1 MKETELLKTVPPAL
15 NLFYRTKV
23 TDYFNNFENKQPAA
37 PQPAGTPKV
46 EAPLPGQSE
55 KRSIKK

>member
-1 MKETELLKTVPPAL
+1 
-15 NLFYRTKV
+15 V

-37 PQPAGTPKV
+37 PQPKGNPKV
-46 EAPLPGQSE
+46 EAPLPGQGD